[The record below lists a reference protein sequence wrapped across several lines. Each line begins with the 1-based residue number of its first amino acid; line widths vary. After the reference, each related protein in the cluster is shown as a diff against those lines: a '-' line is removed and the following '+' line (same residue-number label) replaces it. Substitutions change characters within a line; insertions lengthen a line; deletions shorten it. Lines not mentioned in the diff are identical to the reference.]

1 MLFVALWHHPKH
13 SNHLHQLHHC
23 TTCHT
28 HLPPTGATQHA
39 AIKGRPRPF
48 LGLIACHNWS
58 MGSGQSWWS
67 GGMPWSVAAV
77 GAEGE

>member
-1 MLFVALWHHPKH
+1 LLLCGTTQ
-13 SNHLHQLHHC
+13 STQTTCINC
-23 TTCHT
+23 TTAPPATPTYH
-28 HLPPTGATQHA
+28 PPTEATQRA